1 MSATFP
7 LKSDLRWTIAPASWL
22 MFSAVLVLM
31 GVAFF
36 NELAKMVAAWETMEE
51 YSFGY
56 FVPLVTIYL
65 LWQKRGELAATPF
78 QGSWWGSGVLLVA
91 LGLGAIGR
99 IASTEIIVQ
108 YAFCLALMGL
118 VIAYAG
124 WRGFKIM
131 AMPLL
136 ILMFMVPAPRYLMI
150 DLSQAMQLWSSK
162 LGVGVIRQFGISV
175 YLEGNVIDLG
185 AMKLQVVDAC
195 SGLRYLFPLAT
206 IGVIAAYLFR
216 VALWKRVLIFLST
229 LPIALLMNSLRIGVI
244 GVTVE
249 YFGKSMAEGV
259 LHDFE
264 GWVVFMLCTAILIA
278 EMAVLA
284 RVGAGRTTLAK
295 VFVVDAAPVD
305 PNLPVA
311 ERSVAVAFYVAVALI
326 ALAAFT
332 SLAMPQRAHEAP
344 ARLMFDRF
352 PMQFEDWTGRTDRL
366 DREVVDALQFDDY
379 IIADYVDQPNAL
391 PINFYSAYYAD
402 QGRNGVKPHSPRGC
416 IPAGGWEIKDASVRT
431 LDSVPFAGR
440 PLHVNR
446 FVIEK
451 GDSRQ
456 LVYYWFQERGRNTV
470 DEHFIKLEIFWDAVT
485 RNRTDGAL
493 VRLIARLAP
502 GESIEFADQRLE
514 RFARLAVPA
523 LTPFIPE

>member
-1 MSATFP
+1 MSAILP
-7 LKSDLRWTIAPASWL
+7 LKPDLRWTIAPLAWVL
-22 MFSAVLVLM
+22 FAAVLILL
-31 GVAFF
+31 GVACY
-36 NELAKMVAAWETMEE
+36 NELARMVDAWETMEE

-56 FVPLVTIYL
+56 FVPVVTLYL

-78 QGSWWGSGVLLVA
+78 QGSWWGSAVVLGA
-91 LGLGAIGR
+91 LALGAIGR

-162 LGVGVIRQFGISV
+162 IGVGVIRQFGISV

-206 IGVIAAYLFR
+206 IGFIAAYLFR
-216 VALWKRVLIFLST
+216 VALWKRALVFLST
-229 LPIALLMNSLRIGVI
+229 LPITLLMNSLRIGLI
-244 GVTVE
+244 GITVE
-249 YFGKSMAEGV
+249 YFGKSMAEGI

-264 GWVVFMLCTAILIA
+264 GWVVFMLCTAILIV

-284 RVGAGRTTLAK
+284 RIGADRTTLSK
-295 VFVVDAAPVD
+295 VFVV
-305 PNLPVA
+305 
-311 ERSVAVAFYVAVALI
+311 ESVAIKRDSPAEERAVGPAFFVAFGLVTV
-326 ALAAFT
+326 AAFI

-344 ARLMFDRF
+344 ARQMFDRF
-352 PMQFEDWTGRTDRL
+352 PMHLEGWNGRPDRL
-366 DREVVDALQFDDY
+366 DRDVVDALQFDDY

-391 PINFYSAYYAD
+391 PVNFYSAYYAD

-416 IPAGGWEIKDASVRT
+416 IPAGGWEIKDSSVRT
-431 LDSVPFAGR
+431 LNSVQFVGQ
-440 PLHVNR
+440 PLNVNR

-502 GESIEFADQRLE
+502 GESLDLADQRLE

-523 LTPFIPE
+523 LTPFVPE